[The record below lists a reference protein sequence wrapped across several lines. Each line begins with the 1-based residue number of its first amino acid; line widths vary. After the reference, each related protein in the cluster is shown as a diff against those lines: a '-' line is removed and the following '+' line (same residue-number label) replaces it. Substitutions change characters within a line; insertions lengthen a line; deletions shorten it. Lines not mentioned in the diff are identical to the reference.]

1 MLRRESSIR
10 NYQDNKAERCKE
22 QKEKQL
28 TASNWDTMRCKR
40 IVQNADS

>member
-1 MLRRESSIR
+1 MLNVESSISLCL
-10 NYQDNKAERCKE
+10 DNKAERCKE

-40 IVQNADS
+40 IVRNADS